1 MQKKL
6 RNDVRKKLM
15 NHKKKLMKEMKNVYK
30 KLMNKTK
37 KTLTK
42 LCKGLKP
49 KPGEEP
55 AALSVAAPAFKT
67 AAFKTAG
74 VHKDIVPVAG
84 WAHGAPVKRRKL
96 E

>member
-6 RNDVRKKLM
+6 RNDVQKKLM
-15 NHKKKLMKEMKNVYK
+15 NHKKKLMKEMKNVHQ
-30 KLMNKTK
+30 KLMDKTK

-55 AALSVAAPAFKT
+55 AALSVAAPAFKS
-67 AAFKTAG
+67 AG
-74 VHKDIVPVAG
+74 VQP
-84 WAHGAPVKRRKL
+84 APPALQATRNILTTRQQR
-96 E
+96 